1 MSLLKRLPELLYNF
15 SSTPLDPDFLVV
27 KNIWRRAEILTEF
40 KSEVMLFTEVTVRDG
55 EKPEDVATRYYGNPF
70 YNWTILVAND
80 ITDYY
85 KQWPRSITQLQEF
98 ISNKYNNPADTK
110 HHVTTEVKD
119 ASGNII
125 VPAGKVVPSNFQVAY
140 FNGST
145 TVTASPVASV
155 TNAAYEFD
163 LNAKKQTIQIVK
175 PDIIEDFVD
184 VYNKILA
191 KGKITTFAT
200 SGSDIQI

>member
-125 VPAGKVVPSNFQVAY
+125 VPAGKVVPSNL
-140 FNGST
+140 S
-145 TVTASPVASV
+145 
-155 TNAAYEFD
+155 
-163 LNAKKQTIQIVK
+163 LIHI
-175 PDIIEDFVD
+175 
-184 VYNKILA
+184 
-191 KGKITTFAT
+191 
-200 SGSDIQI
+200 